1 MAVMHFASA
10 WSSALYESDEKT
22 TLRLLDQWDQSTGE
36 QFLNLMR
43 NWRKELDSACQ
54 QFSSIA
60 GMKRTF
66 GRSSDRILDSYSE
79 QDGRMAIDPDSDE
92 IATLDISVDELPTPQ
107 FWMLAT
113 FLAEEWDRPMVNIE
127 ALRMRANQAG
137 VILRIYS
144 NE

>member
-1 MAVMHFASA
+1 M
-10 WSSALYESDEKT
+10 
-22 TLRLLDQWDQSTGE
+22 
-36 QFLNLMR
+36 
-43 NWRKELDSACQ
+43 
-54 QFSSIA
+54 A

-66 GRSSDRILDSYSE
+66 GRSRDRILDSYSG
-79 QDGRMAIDPDSDE
+79 QDGRMAIDHDSDE

-113 FLAEEWDRPMVNIE
+113 FLAEEWDSPAVNIE